1 MTITKW
7 VGSTQPPT
15 TSRNNYFQHPIGVLD
30 FQHPKTIEVTGEK
43 FSACGCKDTKHWNT
57 SALCE
62 MDKFEAWEAV
72 LGWCF
77 QKICGVCLVVKGGQN
92 KTNVCI
98 LYIYIYHYIIYE
110 HVL

>member
-15 TSRNNYFQHPIGVLD
+15 TSRKKYFQHPIGVLD

-72 LGWCF
+72 WLGFPERFLWGLF
-77 QKICGVCLVVKGGQN
+77 GGDLGG
-92 KTNVCI
+92 C
-98 LYIYIYHYIIYE
+98 IYINDMYIIIFTYIIYE

>member
-15 TSRNNYFQHPIGVLD
+15 TSRKNYFQHPIGVLD

-72 LGWCF
+72 TP
-77 QKICGVCLVVKGGQN
+77 Q
-92 KTNVCI
+92 KTNMEPQNTPLEKEKHLQTTNFWVPC
-98 LYIYIYHYIIYE
+98 
-110 HVL
+110 